1 SETKEVALNLNFET
15 NKGRLPWPVEKGTM
29 SDARYASEQRKAVTK
44 AKKDLLNGVLANWRA
59 HLKSEDNMKKGN
71 ATVTAETK
79 AAAMAVAREATGT
92 AIEGDITSG
101 SFAGINLGDPVI
113 DGGTW
118 TFPLTIPEGMKLTG
132 IVKSFK
138 ASMSSLLKGG
148 ATIQIVGARRE
159 TSKTEKLG
167 ITGSKL
173 VIYNF
178 DSASSDLIKDNPRKA
193 LAEIISGSTVEKPEA
208 PAPRGRPKAPVVA
221 EVMAKE
227 VSDDVDMLAEIE
239 EFDAEKEVDEL
250 LKDLDSD
257 VPGDGEK
264 ALQILN
270 EYKAEK
276 LKIVDKAIATL
287 DMVLTPDEDAET
299 KVEGDAKTDGE
310 IVAEEE
316 KVAEEVKGL
325 TPDVRNAVKVTAD
338 NPFFKNIV
346 TLTRVTPFNN
356 GIYKGVRKIDT
367 LTGLVNEWVAKGEKA
382 SARAQ
387 EVVGLMQSAT
397 AENILPVILLSNHK
411 TEMTSAFLKVIDGN
425 VGNALVEMLDA
436 QKISPTA
443 TVTKPV
449 TKLRTF
455 AQQAELLKLADI
467 DVDTDSE
474 ISQLMV
480 ELQGSIQA
488 AKD

>member
-1 SETKEVALNLNFET
+1 KPKKEKVAVGTVTGKNGSTISTPRRRGESAPDVGSVLARSEPVTKVYPTIDQINSMSIRDFGKYITNIVKSGKKDLIKILEDTIYSSASGVTLPANRLMGKKTIAIAVYLETERYKVFRKEIADAFELLAKNSSRKTGSAVSEVLNSESKMKATLNEFERQVKAT
-15 NKGRLPWPVEKGTM
+15 VEKGTM

-101 SFAGINLGDPVI
+101 SFAGINLGNPVI

-148 ATIQIVGARRE
+148 ATIQIVGARRA
-159 TSKTEKLG
+159 TSETEKLG

-276 LKIVDKAIATL
+276 LDEFKDHLDNPKVIAQMKIVDKAIATL

-310 IVAEEE
+310 IV
-316 KVAEEVKGL
+316 
-325 TPDVRNAVKVTAD
+325 
-338 NPFFKNIV
+338 
-346 TLTRVTPFNN
+346 
-356 GIYKGVRKIDT
+356 
-367 LTGLVNEWVAKGEKA
+367 
-382 SARAQ
+382 
-387 EVVGLMQSAT
+387 
-397 AENILPVILLSNHK
+397 
-411 TEMTSAFLKVIDGN
+411 
-425 VGNALVEMLDA
+425 
-436 QKISPTA
+436 
-443 TVTKPV
+443 
-449 TKLRTF
+449 
-455 AQQAELLKLADI
+455 
-467 DVDTDSE
+467 
-474 ISQLMV
+474 
-480 ELQGSIQA
+480 
-488 AKD
+488 